1 MSSYRDKDNKLEMLS
16 DEKKTKFKKFAREYI
31 HKVLHKLEKGKRS
44 RPPDSGLTS
53 PSSPPSMRDTTR
65 AIQEG
70 DKGKNND
77 AGRDGDADIEMEIE
91 MSVEEAMDLSE
102 DDGSGSGSR
111 GRSSVFS
118 FIS

>member
-1 MSSYRDKDNKLEMLS
+1 MLS
-16 DEKKTKFKKFAREYI
+16 DEKKTKIKKFAWEYI
-31 HKVLHKLEKGKRS
+31 HKVLHKLKKGKRS

-53 PSSPPSMRDTTR
+53 PSSAPSMWDTTR

-70 DKGKNND
+70 DKGKDNNV
-77 AGRDGDADIEMEIE
+77 GGDGDADIEMEME

-102 DDGSGSGSR
+102 DDGSGSR
-111 GRSSVFS
+111 GRSSIFS